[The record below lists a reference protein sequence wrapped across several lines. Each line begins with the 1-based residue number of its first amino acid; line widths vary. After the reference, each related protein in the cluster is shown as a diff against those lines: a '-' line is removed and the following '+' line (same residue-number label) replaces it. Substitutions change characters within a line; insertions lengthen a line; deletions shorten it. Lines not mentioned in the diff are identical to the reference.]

1 MTRAF
6 RARLPHG
13 APEVS
18 GLVTVPYGATSADA
32 PRMTCQEAG
41 DRAETQEASA
51 VRTSCL
57 NLSRRP
63 APGASGSTMSSSWGR
78 RWKGTETQLGTQ
90 APWRPTPPPSGS
102 WVWMPSQGPKRM
114 PSLVLW
120 AWYRAKRGD
129 SVNASEGL
137 GVSPTFQSCISPL
150 RRLKVTVS
158 QFRRLQ
164 SQGQG
169 ASRGI
174 SF

>member
-6 RARLPHG
+6 GARLPHG

-90 APWRPTPPPSGS
+90 APWRPTPPPSVEAMGL
-102 WVWMPSQGPKRM
+102 VQGK
-114 PSLVLW
+114 
-120 AWYRAKRGD
+120 
-129 SVNASEGL
+129 EG
-137 GVSPTFQSCISPL
+137 
-150 RRLKVTVS
+150 
-158 QFRRLQ
+158 
-164 SQGQG
+164 
-169 ASRGI
+169 
-174 SF
+174 

>member
-1 MTRAF
+1 MERD
-6 RARLPHG
+6 RNP
-13 APEVS
+13 
-18 GLVTVPYGATSADA
+18 
-32 PRMTCQEAG
+32 AG
-41 DRAETQEASA
+41 DTGSLET
-51 VRTSCL
+51 
-57 NLSRRP
+57 
-63 APGASGSTMSSSWGR
+63 
-78 RWKGTETQLGTQ
+78 K
-90 APWRPTPPPSGS
+90 PPPQ
-102 WVWMPSQGPKRM
+102 WK
-114 PSLVLW
+114 LW

-137 GVSPTFQSCISPL
+137 GVGPTFQSCISPL

>member
-1 MTRAF
+1 MLSGVERSWLWCGDNAVTRAF
-6 RARLPHG
+6 GARLPHG

-90 APWRPTPPPSGS
+90 APWRPNPPPQ
-102 WVWMPSQGPKRM
+102 WK
-114 PSLVLW
+114 LW

-129 SVNASEGL
+129 SVNASAGL